1 MIEVRNLTKWFG
13 SVLAVKDISFD
24 VAEGQIVGFLG
35 PNGAGKSTTLRILT
49 GYQPASSGSARV
61 AGFDVF
67 TESMKVRQHIGYL
80 PESTPMYPEMRVREF
95 LKFRA
100 KLKGVPGSEIAARIG
115 FVSGECWLEEF
126 VDRPIG
132 QLSKGMK
139 QRVGLA
145 DALINDPKVL
155 FLDEPTIGLDP
166 TQVRQTRNL
175 IAKLGERHT
184 VMLSSHILS
193 EVEAICSDVII
204 IARGEV
210 VAQGSPSELSA
221 KISKSSRLISE
232 IKGQDGE
239 VAAAVKG
246 LAGVRRVESQSS
258 DGWCRL
264 SIDADSGSDVRPLV
278 AKLAAGKGWELREIR
293 HEVASLEDFFVKIVA
308 EQQAVGSRQ

>member
-13 SVLAVKDISFD
+13 PILAVKDISFD

-49 GYQPASSGSARV
+49 GYHPASSGSARV

-67 TESMKVRQHIGYL
+67 TESMKVRQHVGYL
-80 PESTPMYPEMRVREF
+80 PESTPMYPEMRVREY

-100 KLKGVPGSEIAARIG
+100 KLKGVPRAEIAKRIEY
-115 FVSGECWLEEF
+115 VSGECWLEEF

-166 TQVRQTRNL
+166 TQIRQTRNL

-210 VAQGSPSELSA
+210 VAKGTPNELRA

-246 LAGVRRVESQSS
+246 LAGVRRVESHGT

-264 SIDADSGSDVRPLV
+264 SIDTASGSDVRPLV
-278 AKLAAGKGWELREIR
+278 AKLAADKGWELREIR
-293 HEVASLEDFFVKIVA
+293 HEVASLEDFFIKIVA
-308 EQQAVGSRQ
+308 EQSRT

>member
-1 MIEVRNLTKWFG
+1 MIEVRNLTKSFG
-13 SVLAVKDISFD
+13 PVRAVKDISFD

-49 GYQPASSGSARV
+49 GYHPAGSGSARV

-80 PESTPMYPEMRVREF
+80 PESTPLYPEMRVREF

-100 KLKGVPGSEIAARIG
+100 KLKGVPGSQIAARIG
-115 FVSGECWLEEF
+115 FVAGECWLEEF

-166 TQVRQTRNL
+166 TQVRQTRSL

-210 VAQGSPSELSA
+210 VAQGAPSELSA

-239 VAAAVKG
+239 VVSAVKG
-246 LAGVRRVESQSS
+246 MAGVRKVESEKV

-264 SIDADSGSDVRPLV
+264 RIDVDAGSDIRPQV
-278 AKLAAGKGWELREIR
+278 AKLAADKSWELREIR

-308 EQQAVGSRQ
+308 EQGTKGIR